1 MCNSIFLIEGEI
13 VMRKGSKLF
22 LAGLSFGLVGALAW
36 SHTQLIHADTDSS
49 DSTGNV
55 DVLVGS
61 DKVGAAVSNDAGNNV
76 SSVVANSKDLADVI
90 NQVGNPVDV
99 VNSLDTDQSLS
110 SSQREAKQAFAKYA
124 QKTKDY
130 IDQQSDVSSSVKTNL
145 KDQVDEIVKTT
156 NHQIESAT
164 SITQITD
171 ALYNGLLGSD
181 VTSASNQKVKTN
193 QTLGDVKDAT
203 GSDQALSEMNDE
215 ESKVNSLLENLSTQK
230 QPSAKQDVKSTSNG
244 NTNSSDNNVSSGS
257 TSESSNDNG
266 GTNST
271 GGGNDN
277 SQSSGGNS
285 GSTTSTTSPSS
296 AGSTANS
303 NGQSNNSNGQS
314 NQANDSS
321 SNSDQNVTSFKS
333 VKEMEQYA
341 SQHGNSSVNGK
352 TVTTS
357 VQEVKQDSKD
367 GNYANSG
374 QTWFTGDDSV
384 DFHSENLYQVST
396 GQTVTVKIASYTPA
410 DSDTSAQVEFT
421 SLQQANGSSSAG
433 QSGNAPTATT
443 IPQTG
448 INASQS
454 QLFVVAGLVGLA
466 LAGSGVGFVLSS
478 KRY

>member
-61 DKVGAAVSNDAGNNV
+61 DKVGTAVSNDAGNNV
-76 SSVVANSKDLADVI
+76 SSVVVNSKDLADVI

-99 VNSLDTDQSLS
+99 VNSLDTDQSLAS
-110 SSQREAKQAFAKYA
+110 AQREAKQAFAKYA
-124 QKTKDY
+124 QKTKDH

-164 SITQITD
+164 STTQITD

-181 VTSASNQKVKTN
+181 VTSASNQKVKNN
-193 QTLGDVKDAT
+193 QTLDDVKDAI
-203 GSDQALSEMNDE
+203 GSDQALSGMSDE

-271 GGGNDN
+271 GASNDN
-277 SQSSGGNS
+277 SQVSGGNS

-303 NGQSNNSNGQS
+303 NGQSN
-314 NQANDSS
+314 QANSSS

-333 VKEMEQYA
+333 VEEMEQYA

-357 VQEVKQDSKD
+357 VQEVNYD
-367 GNYANSG
+367 GKVAKNYPTG
-374 QTWFTGDDSV
+374 FIGDDSAL
-384 DFHSENLYQVST
+384 FMSNNSYQVST
-396 GQTVTVKIASYTPA
+396 GETVTVKILSYLPKTS
-410 DSDTSAQVEFT
+410 DSGPQIEFT
-421 SLQQANGSSSAG
+421 DLQQANGSSSAG

-448 INASQS
+448 VNASQS
-454 QLFVVAGLVGLA
+454 QLFVVAGLVGLV
-466 LAGSGVGFVLSS
+466 LAGSGAGFVLSS
-478 KRY
+478 ERH

>member
-61 DKVGAAVSNDAGNNV
+61 DKVGTAVSNDAGNNV
-76 SSVVANSKDLADVI
+76 SSVVVNSKDLADVI

-99 VNSLDTDQSLS
+99 VNSLDTDQSLAS
-110 SSQREAKQAFAKYA
+110 AQREAKQAFAKYA

-164 SITQITD
+164 STTQITD

-181 VTSASNQKVKTN
+181 VTSASNQKVKNN
-193 QTLGDVKDAT
+193 QTLDDVKDAI
-203 GSDQALSEMNDE
+203 GSDQALSGMSDE

-271 GGGNDN
+271 GASNDN
-277 SQSSGGNS
+277 SQVSGGNS

-303 NGQSNNSNGQS
+303 NGQSN
-314 NQANDSS
+314 QANSSS

-333 VKEMEQYA
+333 VEEMEQYA

-357 VQEVKQDSKD
+357 VQEVNYD
-367 GNYANSG
+367 GKVAKNYPTG
-374 QTWFTGDDSV
+374 FIGDDSAL
-384 DFHSENLYQVST
+384 FMSNNSYQVST
-396 GQTVTVKIASYTPA
+396 GETVTVKILSYLPKTS
-410 DSDTSAQVEFT
+410 DSGSQIEFT
-421 SLQQANGSSSAG
+421 DLQKANGSSSAG

-448 INASQS
+448 VNVSQS
-454 QLFVVAGLVGLA
+454 QLFVVAGLVGLV
-466 LAGSGVGFVLSS
+466 LAGSGAGFVLSS
-478 KRY
+478 ERH

>member
-61 DKVGAAVSNDAGNNV
+61 DKVGAAVSNDVGNNV
-76 SSVVANSKDLADVI
+76 SSVVVNSKDLADVI
-90 NQVGNPVDV
+90 GQVGNPIDV
-99 VNSLDTDQSLS
+99 VNSLDTDQSLANA
-110 SSQREAKQAFAKYA
+110 QREAKQAFAKYA

-130 IDQQSDVSSSVKTNL
+130 IDQQSDLSSSVKTNL

-156 NHQIESAT
+156 DHQIELAT
-164 SITQITD
+164 STTQITD

-181 VTSASNQKVKTN
+181 VTSASPHKVKTN
-193 QTLGDVKDAT
+193 QTLDNVKGET

-215 ESKVNSLLENLSTQK
+215 ESNVNSLLENLSTQK
-230 QPSAKQDVKSTSNG
+230 QSSAKQKVKSTSNSS
-244 NTNSSDNNVSSGS
+244 TSSSDNSVGSVSASG
-257 TSESSNDNG
+257 SSNDNG
-266 GTNST
+266 GTDST
-271 GGGNDN
+271 GVSNNNG
-277 SQSSGGNS
+277 QVSGGNS

-303 NGQSNNSNGQS
+303 NGQSN
-314 NQANDSS
+314 QANSSS

-410 DSDTSAQVEFT
+410 DSDTSAHVEFT
-421 SLQQANGSSSAG
+421 SLQQANGSSSTG

-448 INASQS
+448 VNVSQS
-454 QLFVVAGLVGLA
+454 QLVVVAGLVGLA
-466 LAGSGVGFVLSS
+466 LAGSGAGFVLNA
-478 KRY
+478 KKYD

>member
-61 DKVGAAVSNDAGNNV
+61 NKVGAAVSNDVGNNV

-90 NQVGNPVDV
+90 NQVGNPIDV
-99 VNSLDTDQSLS
+99 VNALDTDQSLAS
-110 SSQREAKQAFAKYA
+110 AQREVKQAFAKYA

-130 IDQQSDVSSSVKTNL
+130 IDQQSDLSSSVKTNL
-145 KDQVDEIVKTT
+145 KGQVDVIVKTT
-156 NHQIESAT
+156 DHQIESAT
-164 SITQITD
+164 STTQIMD

-193 QTLGDVKDAT
+193 QTLDDVKDAT

-230 QPSAKQDVKSTSNG
+230 QPSAKQDVKSTTNG
-244 NTNSSDNNVSSGS
+244 NTNSSNNNVNSGS

-277 SQSSGGNS
+277 SHSSGGNS
-285 GSTTSTTSPSS
+285 GSATSTTLPSS
-296 AGSTANS
+296 ADSTANS
-303 NGQSNNSNGQS
+303 NGQSNQS
-314 NQANDSS
+314 NSS
-321 SNSDQNVTSFKS
+321 SPNSDQNVTSFKS

-341 SQHGNSSVNGK
+341 SQYGNSSVNGK

-357 VQEVKQDSKD
+357 VQEVNYD
-367 GNYANSG
+367 GKVAKNYPTG
-374 QTWFTGDDSV
+374 FIGDDSAL
-384 DFHSENLYQVST
+384 FMSNNSYQVST
-396 GQTVTVKIASYTPA
+396 GETVTVKILSYLPKTS
-410 DSDTSAQVEFT
+410 DSGPQIEFT
-421 SLQQANGSSSAG
+421 DLQQANGSSSAG

-448 INASQS
+448 VNASQS
-454 QLFVVAGLVGLA
+454 QLFVVAGLVGLV
-466 LAGSGVGFVLSS
+466 LAGSGAGFVLSS
-478 KRY
+478 KRH

>member
-1 MCNSIFLIEGEI
+1 
-13 VMRKGSKLF
+13 MRKGSKLF

-61 DKVGAAVSNDAGNNV
+61 NKVGAAVSNDAGNNV
-76 SSVVANSKDLADVI
+76 SSVVASSKDLADVI
-90 NQVGNPVDV
+90 NQVGNPIDV
-99 VNSLDTDQSLS
+99 VNSLDTDQSLAS
-110 SSQREAKQAFAKYA
+110 AQREAKQAFAKYA
-124 QKTKDY
+124 QKTKGY
-130 IDQQSDVSSSVKTNL
+130 IDQQSVLPSSVKTNL
-145 KDQVDEIVKTT
+145 KGQVDAIVKTT
-156 NHQIESAT
+156 DHQIELAT
-164 SITQITD
+164 STTQITD

-193 QTLGDVKDAT
+193 QTLDNVEDET

-215 ESKVNSLLENLSTQK
+215 EVKINSLLGNLSTQK
-230 QPSAKQDVKSTSNG
+230 QSSAKQNVKSTSNSS
-244 NTNSSDNNVSSGS
+244 TSSSDNSVGSVSASG
-257 TSESSNDNG
+257 SSNDNG
-266 GTNST
+266 GTDST
-271 GGGNDN
+271 GVSNGN
-277 SQSSGGNS
+277 SQVSGGNS

-303 NGQSNNSNGQS
+303 NGQSN
-314 NQANDSS
+314 QANSSS

-421 SLQQANGSSSAG
+421 SLQQANGSSSTG

-448 INASQS
+448 VNASQS
-454 QLFVVAGLVGLA
+454 QLVVVAGLVGLA
-466 LAGSGVGFVLSS
+466 LAGSGVRFGLND
-478 KRY
+478 KKYG

>member
-61 DKVGAAVSNDAGNNV
+61 DKVGTAVSNDAGNNV
-76 SSVVANSKDLADVI
+76 SSVVVNSKDLADVI

-99 VNSLDTDQSLS
+99 VNSLDTDQSLAS
-110 SSQREAKQAFAKYA
+110 AQREAKQAFAKYA

-164 SITQITD
+164 STTQITD

-181 VTSASNQKVKTN
+181 VTSASNQKVKNN
-193 QTLGDVKDAT
+193 QTLDDVKDAI
-203 GSDQALSEMNDE
+203 GSDQALSGMSDE

-271 GGGNDN
+271 GASNDN
-277 SQSSGGNS
+277 SQVSGGNS

-303 NGQSNNSNGQS
+303 NGQSN
-314 NQANDSS
+314 QANSSS

-333 VKEMEQYA
+333 VEEMEQYA

-357 VQEVKQDSKD
+357 VQEVNYD
-367 GNYANSG
+367 GKVAKNYPTG
-374 QTWFTGDDSV
+374 FIGDDSAL
-384 DFHSENLYQVST
+384 FMSNNSYQVST
-396 GQTVTVKIASYTPA
+396 GETVTVKILSYLPKTS
-410 DSDTSAQVEFT
+410 DSGSQIEFT
-421 SLQQANGSSSAG
+421 DLQQANGSSSAG

-448 INASQS
+448 VNASQS
-454 QLFVVAGLVGLA
+454 QLFVVAGLVGLV
-466 LAGSGVGFVLSS
+466 LAGSGAGFVLSS
-478 KRY
+478 ERH

>member
-1 MCNSIFLIEGEI
+1 
-13 VMRKGSKLF
+13 MRKGSKLF

-61 DKVGAAVSNDAGNNV
+61 NKVGAAVSNDAGNNV
-76 SSVVANSKDLADVI
+76 SSVVASSKDLADVI
-90 NQVGNPVDV
+90 NQVGNPIDV
-99 VNSLDTDQSLS
+99 VNSLDTDQSLAS
-110 SSQREAKQAFAKYA
+110 AQREAKQAFAKYA

-130 IDQQSDVSSSVKTNL
+130 IDQQSDLSSSVKTNL
-145 KDQVDEIVKTT
+145 KGQVDAIVKTT
-156 NHQIESAT
+156 DHQIELAT
-164 SITQITD
+164 STTQITD

-193 QTLGDVKDAT
+193 QTLDNVEDET

-215 ESKVNSLLENLSTQK
+215 EVKINSLLGNLSTQK
-230 QPSAKQDVKSTSNG
+230 QSSAKQNVKSTSNSS
-244 NTNSSDNNVSSGS
+244 TSSSDNSVGSVSASG
-257 TSESSNDNG
+257 SSNDNG
-266 GTNST
+266 GTDST
-271 GGGNDN
+271 GVSNGN
-277 SQSSGGNS
+277 SQVSGGNS

-303 NGQSNNSNGQS
+303 NGQSN
-314 NQANDSS
+314 QANSSS

-421 SLQQANGSSSAG
+421 SLQQANGSSSTG

-448 INASQS
+448 VNASQS
-454 QLFVVAGLVGLA
+454 QLVVVAGLVGLA
-466 LAGSGVGFVLSS
+466 LAGSGVGFVLND
-478 KRY
+478 KKYD

>member
-61 DKVGAAVSNDAGNNV
+61 DKVGTAVSNDAGNNV
-76 SSVVANSKDLADVI
+76 SSVVVNSKDLADVI

-99 VNSLDTDQSLS
+99 VNSLDTDQSLAS
-110 SSQREAKQAFAKYA
+110 AQREAKQAFAKYA
-124 QKTKDY
+124 QKTKDH

-164 SITQITD
+164 ITTQITD

-181 VTSASNQKVKTN
+181 VTSASNQKVKNN
-193 QTLGDVKDAT
+193 QTLDDVKDAI
-203 GSDQALSEMNDE
+203 GSDQALSGMSDE

-271 GGGNDN
+271 GASNDN
-277 SQSSGGNS
+277 SQVSGGNS

-303 NGQSNNSNGQS
+303 NGQSN
-314 NQANDSS
+314 QANSSS

-333 VKEMEQYA
+333 VEEMEQYA

-448 INASQS
+448 VNASQS
-454 QLFVVAGLVGLA
+454 QLFVVAGLVGLV
-466 LAGSGVGFVLSS
+466 LAGSGAGFVLSS
-478 KRY
+478 ERH

>member
-13 VMRKGSKLF
+13 VMRKGNKLF

-55 DVLVGS
+55 DVLVGGN
-61 DKVGAAVSNDAGNNV
+61 KVGAAVSNDAGNNV

-90 NQVGNPVDV
+90 NQVGNPIDV
-99 VNSLDTDQSLS
+99 VNSLDTDQSLAS
-110 SSQREAKQAFAKYA
+110 AQRDAKQAFAKYA

-130 IDQQSDVSSSVKTNL
+130 IDQQSDLSNSVKTNL
-145 KDQVDEIVKTT
+145 KGQVDAIVETT

-164 SITQITD
+164 STTQIMD

-181 VTSASNQKVKTN
+181 VTSVSNQKVKTN
-193 QTLGDVKDAT
+193 QTLDDVKDAT
-203 GSDQALSEMNDE
+203 GSDQSLSEMNDE

-244 NTNSSDNNVSSGS
+244 NTNSNDNNVSSVS
-257 TSESSNDNG
+257 TSKSSNDNG

-271 GGGNDN
+271 GGNDN

-285 GSTTSTTSPSS
+285 GSATSTTSPSS
-296 AGSTANS
+296 AGSTA
-303 NGQSNNSNGQS
+303 NSNGQS

-341 SQHGNSSVNGK
+341 SQHGNSSINGK

-448 INASQS
+448 VNASQS
-454 QLFVVAGLVGLA
+454 QLVVVAGLAGLA
-466 LAGSGVGFVLSS
+466 LAGSGAGFALSS

>member
-99 VNSLDTDQSLS
+99 VNSLDTNQSLAS
-110 SSQREAKQAFAKYA
+110 AQRDAKQAFAKYA

-130 IDQQSDVSSSVKTNL
+130 IDQQSDLSNSVKTNL
-145 KDQVDEIVKTT
+145 KGQVDAIVKTT
-156 NHQIESAT
+156 DHQIESAT
-164 SITQITD
+164 STTQITD

-181 VTSASNQKVKTN
+181 VTSASNQKVKNN
-193 QTLGDVKDAT
+193 QTLDDVKDET

-215 ESKVNSLLENLSTQK
+215 EVKINSLLENLSTQK
-230 QPSAKQDVKSTSNG
+230 QSSSKQNVKSTSNSS
-244 NTNSSDNNVSSGS
+244 TSSSDNSVGSVSA
-257 TSESSNDNG
+257 SESSNDNG
-266 GTNST
+266 GTDST
-271 GGGNDN
+271 GASNDN

-285 GSTTSTTSPSS
+285 GSTISTTSPSS
-296 AGSTANS
+296 AGSIA
-303 NGQSNNSNGQS
+303 NSNGQS

-448 INASQS
+448 VNASQS
-454 QLFVVAGLVGLA
+454 QLFAVAGLVGLV
-466 LAGSGVGFVLSS
+466 LAGSGAGFVLSS
-478 KRY
+478 ERH

>member
-61 DKVGAAVSNDAGNNV
+61 DKVGAAVSNDAGDNV

-90 NQVGNPVDV
+90 NQVGNPIDV
-99 VNSLDTDQSLS
+99 VNSLNTDQSLAS
-110 SSQREAKQAFAKYA
+110 AQREAKQAFAKYA

-130 IDQQSDVSSSVKTNL
+130 IDQQSDLSSSVKTNL

-156 NHQIESAT
+156 DRQIELAT
-164 SITQITD
+164 STTQITD

-193 QTLGDVKDAT
+193 QTLDNVKDET
-203 GSDQALSEMNDE
+203 GSDQVLSEMNDE
-215 ESKVNSLLENLSTQK
+215 ESNVNSLLENLSTQK
-230 QPSAKQDVKSTSNG
+230 QSSAKQNVKSTSKSS
-244 NTNSSDNNVSSGS
+244 TSSSDNSVGSVSASG
-257 TSESSNDNG
+257 SSNDNG
-266 GTNST
+266 GTDST
-271 GGGNDN
+271 GVSNNNG
-277 SQSSGGNS
+277 QVSGGNS

-303 NGQSNNSNGQS
+303 NGPS
-314 NQANDSS
+314 NQANSSS

-341 SQHGNSSVNGK
+341 SQHGNSSVDGK

-357 VQEVKQDSKD
+357 VQEVEYD
-367 GNYANSG
+367 GKVTGNFPTA
-374 QTWFTGDDSV
+374 FVGDDSAM
-384 DFHSENLYQVST
+384 FESQNSYQIST
-396 GQTVTVKIASYTPA
+396 GETVTVKIASYTPA
-410 DSDTSAQVEFT
+410 DNDTSAQVEFT
-421 SLQQANGSSSAG
+421 DLQQANGSSSAG

-448 INASQS
+448 VNASQS
-454 QLFVVAGLVGLA
+454 QLVVVAGLVGLV
-466 LAGSGVGFVLSS
+466 LAGSGAGFVLSS
-478 KRY
+478 ERH

>member
-13 VMRKGSKLF
+13 VMRKGNKLF
-22 LAGLSFGLVGALAW
+22 LAGLSFGLVGAFAW
-36 SHTQLIHADTDSS
+36 LHTQPIHADTDSS

-61 DKVGAAVSNDAGNNV
+61 DKVGAAVSNDAGDNV

-99 VNSLDTDQSLS
+99 VNALDTNQSLAS
-110 SSQREAKQAFAKYA
+110 AQREAKQAFAKYA

-164 SITQITD
+164 STTQITD
-171 ALYNGLLGSD
+171 ALYDGLLGSD
-181 VTSASNQKVKTN
+181 VTSASNQKVKNN
-193 QTLGDVKDAT
+193 QTLDDVKDDT

-230 QPSAKQDVKSTSNG
+230 QPSAKQDVKSTSNSG
-244 NTNSSDNNVSSGS
+244 TSSSDNSVGSVSA
-257 TSESSNDNG
+257 SESSNDNG
-266 GTNST
+266 VTDST
-271 GGGNDN
+271 GASNDN
-277 SQSSGGNS
+277 SQVSGGNS

-296 AGSTANS
+296 AGSTA
-303 NGQSNNSNGQS
+303 NSNGQS

-341 SQHGNSSVNGK
+341 SQYGNSSVNGK

-357 VQEVKQDSKD
+357 VQEVNYD
-367 GNYANSG
+367 GKVAKNYPTG
-374 QTWFTGDDSV
+374 FIGDDSAL
-384 DFHSENLYQVST
+384 FMSNNSYQVST
-396 GQTVTVKIASYTPA
+396 GETVTVKILSYLPKTS
-410 DSDTSAQVEFT
+410 DSGPQIEFT
-421 SLQQANGSSSAG
+421 DLQQANGSSSAG

-448 INASQS
+448 VNVSQS
-454 QLFVVAGLVGLA
+454 QLFVVAGLVGLV
-466 LAGSGVGFVLSS
+466 LAGSGAGFVLSS
-478 KRY
+478 ERH

>member
-61 DKVGAAVSNDAGNNV
+61 NKVGAAVSNDAGNNV

-90 NQVGNPVDV
+90 NQVGNPIDV
-99 VNSLDTDQSLS
+99 VNSLDTDQSLAS
-110 SSQREAKQAFAKYA
+110 AQWDAKQAFAKYA

-130 IDQQSDVSSSVKTNL
+130 IDQQSGLSSSVKINL
-145 KDQVDEIVKTT
+145 KGQVDTIVKTT
-156 NHQIESAT
+156 DHQIESAT
-164 SITQITD
+164 STTQIMD
-171 ALYNGLLGSD
+171 SLYNGLLGSD

-193 QTLGDVKDAT
+193 QTLDDVKDAT

-215 ESKVNSLLENLSTQK
+215 ESKVNSLLENLSTQE
-230 QPSAKQDVKSTSNG
+230 QPSSKQNVKSTSNSS
-244 NTNSSDNNVSSGS
+244 TSSSDNSVGSVSA
-257 TSESSNDNG
+257 SESSNDNG
-266 GTNST
+266 GTDGT
-271 GGGNDN
+271 GASNDN
-277 SQSSGGNS
+277 SQVSGGNS

-303 NGQSNNSNGQS
+303 NGRS

-384 DFHSENLYQVST
+384 DFHSENLYRVST

-466 LAGSGVGFVLSS
+466 LAGSGVVFALSS

>member
-13 VMRKGSKLF
+13 VMQKGSKLF

-36 SHTQLIHADTDSS
+36 SHTQFIHADTDSS

-61 DKVGAAVSNDAGNNV
+61 NKVGAAVSNDAGNNV

-90 NQVGNPVDV
+90 NQVGNPIDV
-99 VNSLDTDQSLS
+99 VNSLDTDQLLASA
-110 SSQREAKQAFAKYA
+110 QRDAKQAFAKYA

-130 IDQQSDVSSSVKTNL
+130 IDQQSDLSNSVKTNL
-145 KDQVDEIVKTT
+145 KGQVDAIVETT

-164 SITQITD
+164 STTQIMD

-193 QTLGDVKDAT
+193 QTLDDVKDET

-215 ESKVNSLLENLSTQK
+215 KSKVNSLLENLSTQE
-230 QPSAKQDVKSTSNG
+230 QPSAKQNVKSTSDS
-244 NTNSSDNNVSSGS
+244 NTSSSDNNVSSSS
-257 TSESSNDNG
+257 TSESSNDSG
-266 GTNST
+266 GIGST
-271 GGGNDN
+271 GVSNDN
-277 SQSSGGNS
+277 SQVSGGNS
-285 GSTTSTTSPSS
+285 GSTTSTTSPSF
-296 AGSTANS
+296 AGSS
-303 NGQSNNSNGQS
+303 VSSNGQS

-341 SQHGNSSVNGK
+341 SQHGNSSVDGK

-357 VQEVKQDSKD
+357 VQEVEYD
-367 GNYANSG
+367 GKVTGNFPTA
-374 QTWFTGDDSV
+374 FVGDDFAMFESQN
-384 DFHSENLYQVST
+384 SYQIST
-396 GQTVTVKIASYTPA
+396 GETVTVKIASYTPA
-410 DSDTSAQVEFT
+410 DNDISAQVEFT
-421 SLQQANGSSSAG
+421 DLQQANGSSSAG
-433 QSGNAPTATT
+433 QSSNAPTATT

-448 INASQS
+448 VNASQS
-454 QLFVVAGLVGLA
+454 QLFVVAGLVGLI
-466 LAGSGVGFVLSS
+466 LAGSGAGFVLNA
-478 KRY
+478 KKYD